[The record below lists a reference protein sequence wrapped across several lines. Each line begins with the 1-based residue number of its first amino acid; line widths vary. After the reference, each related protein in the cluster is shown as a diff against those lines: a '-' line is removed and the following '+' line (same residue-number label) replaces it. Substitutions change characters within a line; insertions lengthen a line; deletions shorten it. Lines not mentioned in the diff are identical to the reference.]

1 VNLKKRLPE
10 MEGAFYLLIFG
21 IQVQTLSIKEVR
33 SLSNAPFLLLV
44 LRRDRINPSFEQV
57 FQIAEVGIHLPP

>member
-1 VNLKKRLPE
+1 MNLKKRLPE

-21 IQVQTLSIKEVR
+21 IQVQTLSIKVVR

>member
-1 VNLKKRLPE
+1 MNLKKRLPE

>member
-1 VNLKKRLPE
+1 

-21 IQVQTLSIKEVR
+21 IQVQTLSIKVVR